1 MTWKE
6 RIMAWFHCGPAS
18 VARPPTAHHPATVDD
33 AVLTEALRT
42 ADGLHRESSRRIT
55 SSSLE
60 SVLNAEASSHAIKS
74 LVHDLESA
82 RDRLVL
88 DVADDALD
96 LLRESR
102 EPRKRA

>member
-1 MTWKE
+1 
-6 RIMAWFHCGPAS
+6 
-18 VARPPTAHHPATVDD
+18 
-33 AVLTEALRT
+33 
-42 ADGLHRESSRRIT
+42 
-55 SSSLE
+55 
-60 SVLNAEASSHAIKS
+60 
-74 LVHDLESA
+74 VHDLESA